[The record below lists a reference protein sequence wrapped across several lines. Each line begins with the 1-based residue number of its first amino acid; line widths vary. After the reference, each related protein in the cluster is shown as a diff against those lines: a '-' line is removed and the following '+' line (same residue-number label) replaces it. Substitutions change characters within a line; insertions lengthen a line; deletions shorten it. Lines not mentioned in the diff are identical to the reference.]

1 MFFNKSIS
9 IVTLALFMNLAAK
22 AQQPNG
28 IKLFQRII
36 STSFILE
43 NSQYNKAVLILQCS
57 KNGDSIVSAS
67 INHSLVDVPTNTIR
81 VQKFLSFGIT
91 PFGLTNIA
99 SRDKLCNA
107 TLVMELIHFRADQQ
121 TTTFQQPYDIKLEKE
136 YYEKLNKLLKKEN
149 TILLPP
155 YISEFVIRN

>member
-1 MFFNKSIS
+1 
-9 IVTLALFMNLAAK
+9 MNLATK

-28 IKLFQRII
+28 IKLFQRVI

-81 VQKFLSFGIT
+81 VQKFQSFGIT
-91 PFGLTNIA
+91 PFSLTNIA

-107 TLVMELIHFRADQQ
+107 TLVMELIHFRADNK
-121 TTTFQQPYDIKLEKE
+121 TSLFQQSYDVQLERD
-136 YYEKLNKLLKKEN
+136 YYDKLNRLLKEEN
-149 TILLPP
+149 AILLSP